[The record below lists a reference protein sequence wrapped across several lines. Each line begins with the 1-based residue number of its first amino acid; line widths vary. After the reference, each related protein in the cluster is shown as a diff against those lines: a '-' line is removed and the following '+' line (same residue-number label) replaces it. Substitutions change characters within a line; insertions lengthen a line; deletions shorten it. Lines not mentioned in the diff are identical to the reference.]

1 VSAPHRAVAL
11 LADMG
16 EAELLD
22 AERVTGDKLAA
33 AYAAG
38 DAEEAA
44 GIATARGWILDALED
59 VMGADRFAAW
69 LEEVAS

>member
-1 VSAPHRAVAL
+1 MSAPHRAVAL

-44 GIATARGWILDALED
+44 GIATARG
-59 VMGADRFAAW
+59 
-69 LEEVAS
+69 

>member
-1 VSAPHRAVAL
+1 MSAPHRAVAL

-16 EAELLD
+16 EAELLG
-22 AERVTGDKLAA
+22 AERVTSDKLAA

-59 VMGADRFAAW
+59 VMGDRFAAW
-69 LEEVAS
+69 LEGVAS